1 MTRRAFAVL
10 SAVLLAVAMLAV
22 AAPAASAAAGGR
34 TQGAAQ
40 PASGGASL
48 TAKHGTARPNGNCS
62 AGAILLGTLDPF
74 DHCNPGQQII
84 HVVAGLPGA
93 VANGVMSGVSQWM
106 VGAATTVLGFVEKAA
121 TSTSTPELTSA
132 WYQGELKYLA
142 VFAAAIAGLV
152 SVLGIA
158 SAALRRDPYA
168 LGDVVYGMF
177 RAGIL
182 TGIVLP
188 LTVLAL
194 KVVDGVSGDIVAA
207 MPAHFFQTLAD
218 SWGKNGL
225 GGLESS
231 ALAFLVALVEVVVAV
246 FVWIELMFRDAA
258 IYVAVLFV
266 GFALAASIWPALEG
280 TLTKLTRVL
289 VVFVLFKPVALI
301 IMLTGGELLLGGVS
315 FYGGLTQSVGTI
327 FAGLVTLAMAAFAPW
342 ALMHLVG
349 LDAGVMSTSRRGG
362 GAGGGSAGGGL
373 NPDPVH
379 PSFASAMP
387 MLAAAGGGGGAVA
400 GGAGGGASAGAG
412 AGGGGGGGSN
422 GGGGS
427 GGGIAGRVG
436 GPLAAAAGMLG
447 SAVSAGQRLG
457 DHGAAR
463 VYTAAGYGGYAPS
476 LTSGGQGT
484 NGGAGNRSNG
494 EGAGS
499 PPVPPGAPGGDP
511 GAVNGAQPGQG
522 AQSATPSSPEG
533 LALGGDVPE
542 PAEHPSSPPP
552 ASDEKQEG
560 S

>member
-10 SAVLLAVAMLAV
+10 GALILAVAVLAV

-48 TAKHGTARPNGNCS
+48 TAKHGTAKSNGNCS
-62 AGAILLGTLDPF
+62 PGAILLGTLDPF

-93 VANGVMSGVSQWM
+93 VANGVMGDVSQWM

-225 GGLESS
+225 GGLGSS

-387 MLAAAGGGGGAVA
+387 MLAAAGGGGAVA

-476 LTSGGQGT
+476 LASGGQGT

-511 GAVNGAQPGQG
+511 GEVNGAQPGQG

-533 LALGGDVPE
+533 PALGGDVPE